1 MISLQK
7 LSILATIAAFTF
19 GLAACSK
26 HNTELE
32 TDYATKKASAQ
43 TLIDQI
49 NQSMMTMHTDHDQWS
64 ATLTVSAQKPG
75 ADTTLIGM
83 VKADLAKH
91 ESDMAA
97 IAALTDSTKLYM
109 NASPE
114 QEDSLKTADDR
125 LGTNFNDLNDK
136 WKSFQDAHASL
147 QQRIQ
152 QIAVATAGN
161 AAADTAK
168 AQPEMKKPAPAQH
181 HGVPRRS
188 AQ

>member
-1 MISLQK
+1 MISLRK
-7 LSILATIAAFTF
+7 ISILAIVAAFGF
-19 GLAACSK
+19 GLASCSK
-26 HNTELE
+26 RNTELE

-43 TLIDQI
+43 TLIEQI
-49 NQSMMTMHTDHDQWS
+49 NQNMMTMHTDHDQWS

-75 ADTTLIGM
+75 ADTTLINM
-83 VKADLAKH
+83 VKANLAKH

-97 IAALTDSTKLYM
+97 ISALIDSTKLYM
-109 NASPE
+109 NATPE

-152 QIAVATAGN
+152 QIAVTTAGN

-168 AQPEMKKPAPAQH
+168 AKSEVKKAVPPQH